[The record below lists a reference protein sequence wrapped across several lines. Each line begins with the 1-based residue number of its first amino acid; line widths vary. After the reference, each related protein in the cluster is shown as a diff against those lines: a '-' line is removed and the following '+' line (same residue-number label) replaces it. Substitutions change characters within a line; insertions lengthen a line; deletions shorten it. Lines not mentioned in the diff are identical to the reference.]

1 MAWNLD
7 TIFNLGPIF
16 SLEYGN
22 ITKEDFIN
30 QDIKSM
36 SFDCCTLERQM
47 LGSIE
52 RTFVKEDG
60 TIKREKIYNLYPEGA
75 LKQSPRC
82 LNAFGQ
88 TVFNWENKNE
98 F

>member
-1 MAWNLD
+1 
-7 TIFNLGPIF
+7 
-16 SLEYGN
+16 
-22 ITKEDFIN
+22 
-30 QDIKSM
+30 
-36 SFDCCTLERQM
+36 M

-52 RTFVKEDG
+52 RTFIKEDG
-60 TIKREKIYNLYPEGA
+60 TIKREKVYNLYPEGA